1 MKFQAV
7 IFGRHVVQ
15 TTAACVTAI
24 SRGDIAAMNLDHW
37 LEALSVGSSVGL
49 IAVILAFGKLKNLQA
64 NKWGVAAVAFFAT
77 VLAWFILKF
86 SMFDGDWTQPLL
98 TGVAAAVISIVLSS
112 TTLGKFME
120 TMEKAPSPKD

>member
-1 MKFQAV
+1 MKFQAA

-37 LEALSVGSSVGL
+37 LEALSVGTSVGL
-49 IAVILAFGKLKNLQA
+49 IAVILAFGKLKRLQA
-64 NKWGVAAVAFFAT
+64 NKWGVALVAFLAT
-77 VLAWFILKF
+77 VIAWFILKF

-112 TTLGKFME
+112 TTLGKAME
-120 TMEKAPSPKD
+120 ALERGPSRQD

>member
-1 MKFQAV
+1 MKFQAA

-49 IAVILAFGKLKNLQA
+49 IATLLALGKLKKIQTNRY
-64 NKWGVAAVAFFAT
+64 GVAAIAFLAT
-77 VLAWFILKF
+77 VLAWFLLKF
-86 SMFDGDWTQPLL
+86 SMFDGNWTQPLL
-98 TGVAAAVISIVLSS
+98 TGAAAAVISLILSS
-112 TTLGKFME
+112 TSLGKALE
-120 TMEKAPSPKD
+120 SLDRPSASSH